1 MARDPDAGS
10 ITLNYTGGSITMVV
24 GNAKDLFGD
33 DYSLLANTP
42 VPYEKRV
49 ESHKRYRIIGGDES
63 TVREHDRAFQKWP
76 RSRASNAGTGKVIY
90 MYWLGSEGKWST
102 RMTGT
107 CAALMDFLSEASP
120 KPVGFTTSRGSKYGA
135 TIAET
140 GNDD

>member
-1 MARDPDAGS
+1 
-10 ITLNYTGGSITMVV
+10 MVV

-42 VPYEKRV
+42 VPYEKTV
-49 ESHKRYRIIGGDES
+49 QSHPRYRIIGGDES

-102 RMTGT
+102 RMTGS

>member
-1 MARDPDAGS
+1 
-10 ITLNYTGGSITMVV
+10 MVV

-42 VPYEKRV
+42 VPYQKTVKPHE
-49 ESHKRYRIIGGDES
+49 RYRIIGGEAS
-63 TVREHDRAFQKWP
+63 PVREHDRAFQKWP
-76 RSRASNAGTGKVIY
+76 RSRASNAGAGSVIY